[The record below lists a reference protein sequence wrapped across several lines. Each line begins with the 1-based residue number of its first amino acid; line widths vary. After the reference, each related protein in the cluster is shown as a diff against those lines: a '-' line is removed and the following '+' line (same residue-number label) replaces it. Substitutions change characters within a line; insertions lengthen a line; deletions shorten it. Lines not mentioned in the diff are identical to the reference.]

1 MPLSNTQLCY
11 YDSNILRLPGD
22 KRSQYHKQ
30 VDRLIDNLR
39 ETIRSHPNIKF
50 KKVTKAGSFGKH
62 TILRKTSTDPVDVD
76 VVFYL
81 SELNE
86 IDETVES
93 LSEIIHQMLI
103 DIYPT
108 KKVGDFEIQ
117 RKAATVNFIGSGL
130 SVDVVPVIENP
141 GNPDYGWQY
150 DIKDGSRVQTCA
162 PCQIK
167 FVRKRKDADKDFRTL
182 VRLAKKWRN
191 HSELSP
197 LKSFTI
203 ELILAHV
210 LEAQGNSGSIEQR
223 FRNFLLYIAQSGLHE
238 RIVFPENRQQMNF
251 SHPVVIIDPVCDS
264 NNVASRIT
272 EGERQTIVA
281 AAKEAWETA
290 HFASVEN
297 DLKVWKEIFGP
308 RFKVED

>member
-1 MPLSNTQLCY
+1 MPLSNAQLHY
-11 YDSNILRLPGD
+11 YDSNILRLPRE
-22 KRSQYHKQ
+22 KRTEYHNQ
-30 VDRLIDNLR
+30 VDRLIENLK
-39 ETIRSHPNIKF
+39 ENIKTHPNINL
-50 KKVTKAGSFGKH
+50 KKVVKSGSFGKH
-62 TILRKTSTDPVDVD
+62 TILRKTSNDPVDVD

-86 IDETVES
+86 NSETFES

-130 SVDVVPVIENP
+130 SVDVVPVIENL

-167 FVRKRKDADKDFRTL
+167 FVRERKKADRDFRTL

-191 HSELSP
+191 HSGLSP

-210 LEAQGNSGSIEQR
+210 LETQGNNGSIEQR
-223 FRNFLLYIAQSGLHE
+223 FRNFLLYIAQSELRE
-238 RIVFPENRQQMNF
+238 RIVFPENCQQINF

-272 EGERQTIVA
+272 EKERQTIVA
-281 AAKEAWETA
+281 TATEAWEIA
-290 HFASVEN
+290 NFASAEN
-297 DLKVWKEIFGP
+297 DLRIWKEIFGP